1 MALLAADV
9 ALGRPVAGE
18 WVLEDLGAARVRVA
32 RLGSA
37 INVMAGRE
45 NAGRSVDGG
54 ELDATL
60 DSLAGRAAEAMA
72 AVEAARE
79 VFTGAQGAA
88 GVTGVGG
95 PAVGRRSR
103 ELTARDKQIRAQMT
117 PAERRL
123 LVGAAGRE
131 GLSVGAWLGQLLEDP
146 QVSRPLT
153 GEVWAAVFEVRRA
166 ARSVGTNLAQIA
178 DARAARGQG
187 VPAGVGVARGQMDA
201 LIRACLDAQAVIAA
215 AGRAVPA

>member
-45 NAGRSVDGG
+45 NAGRGVDGG
-54 ELDATL
+54 ELGAAL
-60 DSLAGRAAEAMA
+60 DSLAGRAAEALA

-79 VFTGAQGAA
+79 VFAGARGAA
-88 GVTGVGG
+88 GVTVVGG

-103 ELTARDKQIRAQMT
+103 EQAGRDKQIRAQVT

-166 ARSVGTNLAQIA
+166 ARAVGTNLAQIA
-178 DARAARGQG
+178 DARAARGAS

-201 LIRACLDAQAVIAA
+201 LVRACLDAQAVIAA